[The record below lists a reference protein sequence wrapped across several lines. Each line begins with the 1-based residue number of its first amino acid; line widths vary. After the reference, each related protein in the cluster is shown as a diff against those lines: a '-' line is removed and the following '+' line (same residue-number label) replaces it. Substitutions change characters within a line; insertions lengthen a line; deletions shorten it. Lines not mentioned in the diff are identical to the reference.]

1 VDKANCAKMEKRF
14 SIDKVVCSSRGYDE
28 YLRMFDLDE
37 NDLGSGRILD
47 CAAGAA
53 SFTAELLERGHDAV
67 ATDVLYDID
76 PDMLEKKCESDL
88 SSIMESLSKVQD
100 MYIWSY
106 FKDPNEQRK
115 RRTAN
120 YRKFIQDYRKRMG
133 DRYIKSTLPNLP
145 FSDNE
150 FSFVLSSHFLFVY
163 DDRLDYD
170 FHRSCIQEMLRVSP
184 KEVRIFPLV
193 GLGGKRSLFVER
205 VNKDPFFAEVDL
217 EILKGYPMNS
227 FGAQTRC

>member
-1 VDKANCAKMEKRF
+1 MRKKEKRF
-14 SIDKVVCSSRGYDE
+14 NIDKVVCSSRGYDE

-133 DRYIKSTLPNLP
+133 DRYIKSTQPNLP

-150 FSFVLSSHFLFVY
+150 FSLVLSSHFLFVY
-163 DDRLDYD
+163 DDRLGYE
-170 FHRSCIQEMLRVSP
+170 FHRGCVQEMLRVSS

-193 GLGGKRSLFVER
+193 GLDGKRSLFIER
-205 VNKDPFFAEVDL
+205 VNQDPFFAEVDL
-217 EILKGYPMNS
+217 EISSVSYE
-227 FGAQTRC
+227 FFRGADEMLRITK